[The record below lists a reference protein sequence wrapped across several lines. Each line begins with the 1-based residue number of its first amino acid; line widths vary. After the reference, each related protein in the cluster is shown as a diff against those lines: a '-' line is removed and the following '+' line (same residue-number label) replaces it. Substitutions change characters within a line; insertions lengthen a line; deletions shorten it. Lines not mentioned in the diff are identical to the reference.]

1 MNLAVLLDAMM
12 GLFLFARGTAMKV
25 EIDLLIEPEVEQWME
40 EIRMRHI
47 DINPI
52 IQEELQ
58 FLLPPYIRD
67 IVGGVYGEAVK

>member
-1 MNLAVLLDAMM
+1 
-12 GLFLFARGTAMKV
+12 MKV
-25 EIDLLIEPEVEQWME
+25 EIDLSIEAETEQWME

-58 FLLPPYIRD
+58 FLLPHILETLLTGCMQRW
-67 IVGGVYGEAVK
+67 

>member
-1 MNLAVLLDAMM
+1 
-12 GLFLFARGTAMKV
+12 MKV
-25 EIDLLIEPEVEQWME
+25 EIDLLIKPEVEQWME

-58 FLLPPYIRD
+58 SLLPSYIRD
-67 IVGGVYGEAVK
+67 IVVGVYVEVVK